1 MRVNQDDVTGS
12 GKLTAPSSMRTT
24 LTYLR
29 PAVGEHVG
37 SGGMRQERRVSG
49 LLSRGYGG
57 MGVWGQYRCREFL
70 QDRVGT

>member
-24 LTYLR
+24 LTCLR

-49 LLSRGYGG
+49 LLSSGWGYGG
-57 MGVWGQYRCREFL
+57 MAVNIATAFKP
-70 QDRVGT
+70 